1 MRLPSRDST
10 HFNLCLGFKDVV
22 WVDAQDSCNLL
33 VFGNGWF
40 VEMLDEEGTG
50 MNVPFSLSQMFPRK
64 SRNMWISGFLLS
76 AVMERLGWG

>member
-22 WVDAQDSCNLL
+22 WVDAQDSYNLL

-40 VEMLDEEGTG
+40 VEMLNEEGTG
-50 MNVPFSLSQMFPRK
+50 MNVPFSITDVSKEKQKYVDIRLS
-64 SRNMWISGFLLS
+64 STSVLL
-76 AVMERLGWG
+76 